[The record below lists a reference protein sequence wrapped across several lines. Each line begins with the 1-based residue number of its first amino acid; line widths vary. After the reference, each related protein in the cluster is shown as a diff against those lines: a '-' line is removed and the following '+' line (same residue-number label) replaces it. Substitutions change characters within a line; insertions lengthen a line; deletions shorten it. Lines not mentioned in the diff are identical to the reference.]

1 MTIEELEEKFQQ
13 VRQLR
18 WLEEIA
24 HDYRE
29 QLELIAK
36 NPDYYTI
43 TGVRFSCRGSERGFN
58 LNPHHPIPLQY
69 LREGLADALSGLER
83 EIETLKAEIQR

>member
-13 VRQLR
+13 MRQLR
-18 WLEEIA
+18 WLEGIA

-29 QLELIAK
+29 QLELIDK

-43 TGVRFSCRGSERGFN
+43 RYIAYSCRGSERAVTI
-58 LNPHHPIPLQY
+58 NPHRPIPVQY
-69 LREGLADALSGLER
+69 LREGLAEALGKLER